1 MPGRTTIRHL
11 AVVSVHGL
19 ALSAPIPSIIPY
31 ARFLTKIVAYTTIWS
46 RLGFDCE
53 DI

>member
-31 ARFLTKIVAYTTIWS
+31 ARFLTKNVAYTTI
-46 RLGFDCE
+46 RGNVGFACE

>member
-31 ARFLTKIVAYTTIWS
+31 ARFLTKNVVYTS
-46 RLGFDCE
+46 VSGNLGFVCE